1 MQNYSFDASSASDY
15 KSSISIDTMLKGTPT
30 TTLEEKMSLL
40 DLASSAML
48 SAAPP
53 PTTAKNGDSQI
64 QKQNKENLSRGE
76 KI

>member
-53 PTTAKNGDSQI
+53 TAKNGDSQI

>member
-48 SAAPP
+48 SAAP
-53 PTTAKNGDSQI
+53 TTAKNGDSLI